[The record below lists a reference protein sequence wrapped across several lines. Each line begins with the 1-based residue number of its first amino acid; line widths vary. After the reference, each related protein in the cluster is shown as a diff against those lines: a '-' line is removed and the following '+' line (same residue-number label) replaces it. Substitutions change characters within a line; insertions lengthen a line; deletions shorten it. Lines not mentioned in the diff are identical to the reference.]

1 MLGRKELHPL
11 FPVVQI
17 REASLVT
24 DGNIIS
30 VGDPAPDVTLPD
42 DSAAATS
49 LSILWSERPLV
60 LLFIRHLG

>member
-1 MLGRKELHPL
+1 M
-11 FPVVQI
+11 
-17 REASLVT
+17 T